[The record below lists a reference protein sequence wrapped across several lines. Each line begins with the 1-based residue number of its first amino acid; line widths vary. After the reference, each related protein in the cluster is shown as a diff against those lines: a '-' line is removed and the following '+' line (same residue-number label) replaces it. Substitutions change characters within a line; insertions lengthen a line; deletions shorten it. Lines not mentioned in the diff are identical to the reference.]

1 MCLGHSNHLLEH
13 YVYDVIGMR
22 IALAQH
28 TDKSLLSILQEWALE
43 LEDVYAVDR
52 EGETDH
58 YVSFKESLDNKMLL
72 WHGKFLP
79 CLTSKVNL

>member
-1 MCLGHSNHLLEH
+1 MRVALVQET
-13 YVYDVIGMR
+13 DVI
-22 IALAQH
+22 
-28 TDKSLLSILQEWALE
+28 LLSILQEWALE

-58 YVSFKESLDNKMLL
+58 YVPFKESLDNKMLL

-79 CLTSKVNL
+79 CLTSEVNF